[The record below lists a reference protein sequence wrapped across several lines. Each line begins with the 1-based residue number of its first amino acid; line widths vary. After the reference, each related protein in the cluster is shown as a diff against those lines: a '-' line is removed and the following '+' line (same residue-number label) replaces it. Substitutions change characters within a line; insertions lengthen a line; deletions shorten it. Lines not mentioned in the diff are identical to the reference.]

1 MKVFVLQNVIVMGRH
16 TIFVIVIKRMQR
28 NIENEVINE
37 NEGRPIQRGNYERK
51 SRENRSWQNN
61 AVSNSQKTFPLT
73 IFCNPKKICVPL
85 LGRQT
90 LQKYRAHGTQS
101 A

>member
-16 TIFVIVIKRMQR
+16 TNFVIVIKRMQR

-61 AVSNSQKTFPLT
+61 AVSNYSITKNFSTNYF
-73 IFCNPKKICVPL
+73 
-85 LGRQT
+85 
-90 LQKYRAHGTQS
+90 LQS
-101 A
+101 